1 MNKRIAFTIVLLASH
16 TGSVPAAGNL
26 LFEDTAVPLDPYLQ
40 CRYHAI
46 KVYDL
51 PPEMAIS
58 LGCARELAEL
68 EAWTLTFAARS
79 GLTIE
84 EVESILGKAAP
95 Y

>member
-1 MNKRIAFTIVLLASH
+1 MNRRFVITMVLLASFS
-16 TGSVPAAGNL
+16 GSLPAAGNL
-26 LFEDTAVPLDPYLQ
+26 LFEDEAVPLNPYLQ
-40 CRYHAI
+40 CRYHAV

-68 EAWTLTFAARS
+68 EAWTLSFAARS

-84 EVESILGKAAP
+84 EVESILGKATP